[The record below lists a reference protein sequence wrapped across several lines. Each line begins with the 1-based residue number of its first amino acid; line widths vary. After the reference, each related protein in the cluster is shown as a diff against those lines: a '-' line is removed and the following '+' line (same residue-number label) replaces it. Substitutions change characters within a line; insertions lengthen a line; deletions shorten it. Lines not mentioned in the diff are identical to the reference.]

1 MCTKSIYTDGVTFS
15 ELWNASGSIRL
26 LIFKWNLIKN
36 NCKKLSRWTSHVPVN
51 CFSLNSTAC
60 QLEAGQSMTDYQSVL
75 VYLLMEK
82 WRLKIEYLTV
92 RDEITQNN
100 HSNIRQNY
108 SFFAPF
114 PKHAKRH
121 TKTHRCGNDLLL
133 ASHSISPHHLP
144 CVQPEKFNT
153 INLILNSQSILIQK

>member
-1 MCTKSIYTDGVTFS
+1 MSTKSIYTDGVTFS

-108 SFFAPF
+108 SFFCSF
-114 PKHAKRH
+114 S
-121 TKTHRCGNDLLL
+121 KTCQKAYKDTQMWKWFIVGF
-133 ASHSISPHHLP
+133 S
-144 CVQPEKFNT
+144 
-153 INLILNSQSILIQK
+153 LNFSSSSSLCTTRKIQYN